1 MGLTAGIDLGL
12 LLGLFAIF
20 VYVFVKNVITTQYK
34 VYLLFHVFMML
45 WPIGQIGVHST
56 GRPHLQIIFITLS
69 FVGFTMLGFGWL
81 LFAKFLVNGAYYRP
95 GRNVVLF
102 TMAPSLLLSAAM
114 IWNPGNLFVAPVG
127 GGYAERVYGP
137 VFWAVIVQ
145 MVGYFLYAIGMLW
158 KAYRSGD
165 ARSGGPRV
173 GNALIGLVILVTLPA
188 LDLVV
193 NVALDHWLPV
203 VPGMTTLGI
212 VLSDVYFLFSLQKHR
227 SFDLVKVAQQD
238 VIDTLSVGIVVLDD
252 YDVVIEMNR
261 KVNRSLNIAR
271 GKRLDMEALLTAHS
285 LADGIDEAF
294 LNEFRAHSGDRI
306 HTEISIGSGDGPKQ
320 YLSLHA
326 ARIRAGASLRGRV
339 ITLQDITELKSLVM
353 KSQEHN
359 HSLQERNRALIYMQ
373 DELFQANRKLE
384 RMAIT
389 DSLTGCF
396 NRRFMMQQLEHEV
409 LTNLRYRIPF
419 AVFLFDI
426 DLFKLVNDTYG
437 HVVGDEVIRRTAE
450 AVRSIL
456 RRTDIL
462 ARYGGEEFAVYLPHT
477 NKEQAEMLAQRVREA
492 VESNEIPTGRG
503 RAPISVT
510 ISMGVHVVEE
520 QTHLHVDDVKTYL
533 KDLFSKIDT
542 ALYRAKDNGRNR
554 VVNH

>member
-1 MGLTAGIDLGL
+1 MGLTAGMDLGL

-56 GRPHLQIIFITLS
+56 DRPHLQIIFITLS

-95 GRNVVLF
+95 GRNVVLL
-102 TMAPSLLLSAAM
+102 TLAPSLLLPAAM
-114 IWNPGNLFVAPVG
+114 IWNPDNLFVAPVG

-145 MVGYFLYAIGMLW
+145 LVGYFLYAIGILR

-173 GNALIGLVILVTLPA
+173 GNALIGLVILVTLPT

-193 NVALDHWLPV
+193 NVALDPWLPV
-203 VPGMTTLGI
+203 VPGMTTLSI
-212 VLSDVYFLFSLQKHR
+212 LLSDIYFLFSLQKHR
-227 SFDLVKVAQQD
+227 SFDLVKVAKQD
-238 VIDTLSVGIVVLDD
+238 VIDTLSVGIVVLDEH
-252 YDVVIEMNR
+252 DVVIEMNR
-261 KVNRSLNIAR
+261 NVNRSLNIAR
-271 GKRLDMEALLTAHS
+271 GKRLDMEALLAAHS
-285 LADGIDEAF
+285 LAGGVDEAF
-294 LNEFRAHSGDRI
+294 LNGFRAHAGDRI
-306 HTEISIGSGDGPKQ
+306 HTEISIGAGNGPRQ
-320 YLSLHA
+320 YMAMHA
-326 ARIRAGASLRGRV
+326 ARVRAGASLRGRV

-384 RMAIT
+384 QMAIT

-450 AVRSIL
+450 AVRGTL

-477 NKEQAEMLAQRVREA
+477 NKEQAEMLAQRVREV

-520 QTHLHVDDVKTYL
+520 QTHLQVDDVKTYL
-533 KDLFSKIDT
+533 KELFSKIDT